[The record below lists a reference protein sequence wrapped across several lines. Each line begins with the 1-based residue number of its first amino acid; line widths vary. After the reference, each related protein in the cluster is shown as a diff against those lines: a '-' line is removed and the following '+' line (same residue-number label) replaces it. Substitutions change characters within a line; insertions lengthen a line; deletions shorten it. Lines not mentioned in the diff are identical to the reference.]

1 MMSLKDQ
8 LSSDL
13 RDAMR
18 SGEEV
23 RKSTLRMLMSA
34 ITSAEVSTS
43 ERRELSDE
51 QLLAVVTKQAKQ
63 RRESIEEFKK
73 ADRQDLVEKEAAEL
87 KVLEEYLPVQMGREE
102 ILAEAKAVVEAV
114 GASGPSDKG
123 KVMKELMPRLAGKA
137 EGRLINEVVMELLS
151 G

>member
-1 MMSLKDQ
+1 MSLKDQ
-8 LSSDL
+8 LSSYL

-18 SGEEV
+18 SGEEI

-51 QLLAVVTKQAKQ
+51 QLLQVVAKQ
-63 RRESIEEFKK
+63 VKQRKESIEEFKK
-73 ADRQDLVEKEAAEL
+73 AARQDLVDKESAEL
-87 KVLEEYLPVQMGREE
+87 KVLEEYMPAQMGREE
-102 ILAEAKAVVEAV
+102 ITAEAKKVIAEV
-114 GASGPSDKG
+114 GASGASDKG

-137 EGRLINEVVMELLS
+137 EGREINEVVMELLA

>member
-8 LSSDL
+8 LASDL
-13 RDAMR
+13 RDALR
-18 SGEEV
+18 AGEEV

-43 ERRELSDE
+43 ERRELNDE
-51 QLLAVVTKQAKQ
+51 QLLQVVSKQVKQ

-73 ADRQDLVEKEAAEL
+73 ADRQDLVDKEAAEL
-87 KVLEEYLPVQMGREE
+87 AVLEEYMPAQMGREE
-102 ILAEAKAVVEAV
+102 VLAEAKAVIAEV
-114 GASGPSDKG
+114 GASGPSEKG

-137 EGRLINEVVMELLS
+137 EGRLINEVVMELL
-151 G
+151 GG

>member
-18 SGEEV
+18 SGEEI

-43 ERRELSDE
+43 ERRELTDE
-51 QLLAVVTKQAKQ
+51 QLLQVVAKQ
-63 RRESIEEFKK
+63 VKQRKESIEEFKK
-73 ADRQDLVEKEAAEL
+73 ATARTWWT
-87 KVLEEYLPVQMGREE
+87 RR
-102 ILAEAKAVVEAV
+102 
-114 GASGPSDKG
+114 
-123 KVMKELMPRLAGKA
+123 PR
-137 EGRLINEVVMELLS
+137 S
-151 G
+151 

>member
-1 MMSLKDQ
+1 MSLKEQ

-18 SGEEV
+18 AGEEV

-34 ITSAEVSTS
+34 ITSAEVATS
-43 ERRELSDE
+43 ERRELTDE
-51 QLLAVVTKQAKQ
+51 QLLQVVAKQ
-63 RRESIEEFKK
+63 VKQRKESIEEFKK
-73 ADRQDLVEKEAAEL
+73 ADRTDLVEKEAAEL
-87 KVLEEYLPVQMGREE
+87 KVLEEYMPAQMGREE
-102 ILAEAKAVVEAV
+102 IAAEAKAVIAAV

-137 EGRLINEVVMELLS
+137 EGREINEVVMELLS

>member
-1 MMSLKDQ
+1 MSLKDQ

-18 SGEEV
+18 AGEEV

-43 ERRELSDE
+43 ERRELNDE
-51 QLLAVVTKQAKQ
+51 QLLQVVSKQVKQ

-73 ADRQDLVEKEAAEL
+73 ADRQDLADKEAAEL
-87 KVLEEYLPVQMGREE
+87 AVLEEYLPEQMGREE
-102 ILAEAKAVVEAV
+102 ILAEAKAVIAEV

-137 EGRLINEVVMELLS
+137 EGRLINEVVMELL
-151 G
+151 GG